1 LYGAVI
7 LTALNGGFL
16 MFTPTKRQAG
26 QGVEH
31 IARKFQILTTLHDKQ
46 AVATNGASDEDRGL
60 TLGQIAK
67 AIGVSR
73 SPHLRRLLETL
84 YLEGAVLMR
93 SYPYRKNISKHVWIL
108 AGNARWLAAYCELFD
123 AYLAEGAFL
132 EAESE

>member
-1 LYGAVI
+1 
-7 LTALNGGFL
+7 

-31 IARKFQILTTLHDKQ
+31 IARKFQILTALHDQ
-46 AVATNGASDEDRGL
+46 YRLAPNGASDEVRGL

-67 AIGVSR
+67 ALGMSR

-93 SYPYRKNISKHVWIL
+93 SYPYRRNVNKHVWVL
-108 AGNARWLAAYCELFD
+108 STNARWLAAYCALFD
-123 AYLAEGAFL
+123 AYLEEGDYAEHATI
-132 EAESE
+132 